1 MSTSSDCALLV
12 FARAPIAGQ
21 AKTRL
26 IPALGTEGAAAL
38 QQRLLDNTLQM
49 AAAVEGADL
58 QLWCSPDTDHPAFVR
73 AAAAYSLTCHQQQGD
88 GLGERMAHALQTALA
103 SHPFAIIIGTDC
115 PALEPGD
122 LRECID
128 RLKSGYDAVLGP
140 AADGGYYLL
149 GLRRFEPSLF
159 HAVDWG
165 SERVLAQTLE
175 RLEHA
180 AMHCGKLALKH
191 DLDRPEDL
199 QRFPEL
205 H

>member
-1 MSTSSDCALLV
+1 MSASNDCALLV

-26 IPALGTEGAAAL
+26 IPALGAEGAAAL
-38 QQRLLDNTLQM
+38 QQRLLDNTLRM
-49 AAAVEGADL
+49 AAAVAGTAL

-73 AAAAYSLTCHQQQGD
+73 AADAYPLTRYPQRGD

-115 PALEPGD
+115 PALD
-122 LRECID
+122 AKDIRECID
-128 RLKSGYDAVLGP
+128 RLKSGCDAVIGP

-165 SERVLAQTLE
+165 SEHVLAQTLE
-175 RLEHA
+175 RLDHA